1 MGRANALGD
10 SAVAELA
17 CNTGQSLQMVGT
29 SAFRRQKQK
38 HQVNRL
44 IIESIEIDWFFQL
57 REQSYQTVE
66 PCQLAMRD
74 RNAVTDT
81 CRAQTF
87 ALKKRVEDFPFG
99 KTGQF
104 RRLTGEFLNCLFL
117 LLALSPAITASL
129 PRRSPRSISPPTSFR
144 SRLP

>member
-1 MGRANALGD
+1 MPWVTAPSRSWRAIRARAFKW
-10 SAVAELA
+10 SAPAPSGA
-17 CNTGQSLQMVGT
+17 K
-29 SAFRRQKQK
+29 KQK

-66 PCQLAMRD
+66 PCQLAMWD

-104 RRLTGEFLNCLFL
+104 RRLTGEFLNCLFFAFGL
-117 LLALSPAITASL
+117 EPGNYRVFTQKITK
-129 PRRSPRSISPPTSFR
+129 IH
-144 SRLP
+144 